1 MQKQISN
8 FGTFSVLILAFCWL
22 FEASTVGPALGEI
35 GKAFPDA
42 SVLQLQNIMTAPFLT
57 AFIFSLITGKL
68 LKFYSKKT
76 IALVGLSIYGITGI
90 LPAFATSVNQILI
103 LRFLTGIGVGLV
115 LPLANAFIADCF
127 SGPKVEKMM
136 GYASSVSNVANV
148 TMSFVVGVL
157 MVISWK
163 MAFYCFFLIFVIFF
177 IALFGLPKSP
187 PGKELMQET
196 AAQDRKKERLPGIA
210 YGYAVLMTSL
220 WIVFSFAT
228 LTLALFI
235 TAENI
240 SPVWTIGI
248 CMLFPA
254 LGSIVAGLIF
264 PPLRKILDKNFE
276 AVSLLVFALGFGFLF
291 FAHSLTMILIAAA
304 CIGLGQGV
312 LVPHLFNLTA
322 GKCKNSQQKDMAFGL
337 VTACITFGPLLSPF
351 VQKLIIMLNPGVPST
366 FRYLY
371 ACAVV
376 CLFLGSI
383 VTFIVKHKAVN
394 PQLALDSD
402 K

>member
-22 FEASTVGPALGEI
+22 FESSAVGPALGEI
-35 GKAFPDA
+35 GKAFPGA

-57 AFIFSLITGKL
+57 AFIFSLIAGKL

-76 IALVGLSIYGITGI
+76 IALVGLFIYGTTGI
-90 LPAFATSVNQILI
+90 LPAFSTSVNQILI
-103 LRFLTGIGVGLV
+103 LRLVTGIGVGLV

-136 GYASSVSNVANV
+136 GYASSVSNIANV
-148 TMSFVVGVL
+148 VMSFVVGVL

-163 MAFYCFFLIFVIFF
+163 MSFYCFVLIFVIFF

-187 PGKELMQET
+187 PSKELMQET
-196 AAQDRKKERLPGIA
+196 AAQDRKKEKLPGIV
-210 YGYAVLMTSL
+210 YWYALLMTSL
-220 WIVFSFAT
+220 WIVFPFAT

-248 CMLFPA
+248 CMLVPA
-254 LGSIVAGLIF
+254 LGSSVAGLIF
-264 PPLRKILDKNFE
+264 PPLRKSLDKSFE
-276 AVSLLVFALGFGFLF
+276 TVSLLVFALGFVFLF
-291 FAHSLTMILIAAA
+291 LAHSLTMVLVAAA

-322 GKCKNSQQKDMAFGL
+322 KKCKNSQQKDMAFGL

-351 VQKLIIMLNPGVPST
+351 VQKLMIMLTPGVPST

-376 CLFLGSI
+376 CLFIGSI
-383 VTFIVKHKAVN
+383 VTFIVKHKAVS